1 MSFFAI
7 IILIYFNADKN
18 SNRVSKELKNE
29 SGKIN
34 VDIGKEQFLKFLQ
47 KENEELKQKLEN
59 LNNIIKE
66 LKYKIGMTIQLLND
80 RNR

>member
-34 VDIGKEQFLKFLQ
+34 VDIDKEQFLKFLQ

-66 LKYKIGMTIQLLND
+66 LKYKIGMIIQLLND

>member
-1 MSFFAI
+1 M
-7 IILIYFNADKN
+7 
-18 SNRVSKELKNE
+18 KNE